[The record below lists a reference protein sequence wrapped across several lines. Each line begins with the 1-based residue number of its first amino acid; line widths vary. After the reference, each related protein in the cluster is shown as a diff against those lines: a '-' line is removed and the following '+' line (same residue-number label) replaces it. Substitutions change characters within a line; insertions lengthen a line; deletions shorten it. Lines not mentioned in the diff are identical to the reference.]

1 MEELELLIAT
11 CRIIL
16 NCHFNLDLIVK
27 KIHLDNIFVGK
38 KLINVLEDG
47 DIKKTKKRKSK
58 INDEE
63 KQYNDDNKEKDGIDN
78 NSSEREDFSNQLTLI
93 LNIESHIKN
102 LDNSLLSKSIENKIS
117 QKIKSESKN
126 IINIK
131 IFRNGKL
138 MIVGGLSTDDSIY
151 ATNLFLNKISN
162 ISDQYKIDSN
172 KKIEDIFK
180 STTKYMKFIKKN
192 YLSIYYMFNIFNVDI
207 DFMVSKI
214 LNIKDKCCLFTWK
227 ELLTNIYNPKDE
239 YKNTFKQ
246 YNIFNEYDESFYSSY
261 IIFSKIIQ
269 TLQMCLNYFD
279 NDEIINKIKNND
291 DKFLHFINDLYNEKV
306 VTIYPTFNEEV
317 TTFIT
322 EIVNFNSQF
331 ACGYDI
337 NRRMLEKIIN
347 KKYHDNI
354 ISCSFDPHTYQGVN
368 ILYKS
373 NILDENEK
381 TVTNNKNS
389 KNKKKY
395 YNNVS
400 TVSIFT
406 FQSGKVII
414 TGSKNW
420 EKNLDA
426 YNFIKNILINEKEN
440 ICIKNND
447 SYLLENKI
455 DLLPIKIYDREHIY
469 LNSNEIIFKSP
480 RNVKILKDLDLYDL
494 YKSIYKPI
502 SV

>member
-1 MEELELLIAT
+1 MY
-11 CRIIL
+11 
-16 NCHFNLDLIVK
+16 
-27 KIHLDNIFVGK
+27 IFLFK
-38 KLINVLEDG
+38 KLINF
-47 DIKKTKKRKSK
+47 
-58 INDEE
+58 
-63 KQYNDDNKEKDGIDN
+63 Y
-78 NSSEREDFSNQLTLI
+78 
-93 LNIESHIKN
+93 
-102 LDNSLLSKSIENKIS
+102 
-117 QKIKSESKN
+117 

-151 ATNLFLNKISN
+151 STNLFLNKISN
-162 ISDQYKIDSN
+162 ISDQYKIDSK

-192 YLSIYYMFNIFNVDI
+192 YLSIYYMFNIFNIDI

-227 ELLTNIYNPKDE
+227 ELLTNIYNCTDE
-239 YKNTFKQ
+239 YKDTFKQ
-246 YNIFNEYDESFYSSY
+246 INIFDYNQNTNNNEYSSY
-261 IIFSKIIQ
+261 VVFSKIIQ

-279 NDEIINKIKNND
+279 NDEIILKIKKGD
-291 DKFLHFINDLYNEKV
+291 HKFLHFINDLYNEKV
-306 VTIYPTFNEEV
+306 VTIYPTFNEEI

-373 NILDENEK
+373 NILDETEK
-381 TVTNNKNS
+381 TITNNKNS

-414 TGSKNW
+414 TGSKIW

-447 SYLLENKI
+447 SYLLENKCE
-455 DLLPIKIYDREHIY
+455 LLPIKIYDGEHIY

-494 YKSIYKPI
+494 YKSMYKPI